1 MKRGKVI
8 VASTA
13 FVGLALTKMLFPDV
27 GAGIRTRLQEAL
39 ERDPDYVA
47 VFRDL
52 GKRFSSQ
59 KEDTQTASGE
69 APAVTARPAQTHYIT
84 YYLEE
89 AVPQGE
95 AEEEPVIPEA
105 VTAFLESQSAFDD
118 IALPENVD
126 YGYIPLPFDY
136 AVPVS
141 GRNSSGFGYR
151 LHPILNIVRFH
162 YGTDLA
168 AGAGETIH
176 AFTDGT
182 VILAGF
188 DDSFGWHI
196 KIDHGDGWIS
206 HYCHC
211 SRLLAEKGQTV
222 SRGDAVALVGATG
235 LATGPH
241 LHFELTRN
249 GVYLNPEYYINA

>member
-8 VASTA
+8 VATTA
-13 FVGLALTKMLFPDV
+13 FVGLALTKMLFPDA
-27 GAGIRTRLQEAL
+27 GAGMRLRLQAAL

-52 GKRFSSQ
+52 GKRFPASK
-59 KEDTQTASGE
+59 KEERSAATE
-69 APAVTARPAQTHYIT
+69 AAEPLRPVRTHYIS
-84 YYLEE
+84 YEIEE
-89 AVPQGE
+89 AAPLGE
-95 AEEEPVIPEA
+95 AETEPELPEA
-105 VTAFLESQSAFDD
+105 VTAFLESQTAFAD

-136 AVPVS
+136 AVPVA

-162 YGTDLA
+162 YGTDIA
-168 AGAGETIH
+168 AGAGETIR

-182 VILAGF
+182 VTFAGY
-188 DDSFGWHI
+188 DDSFGWHL
-196 KIDHGDGWIS
+196 KIDHGGGWVS

-211 SRLLAEKGQTV
+211 SRILVEKGQIV

-241 LHFELTRN
+241 LHFELTRD